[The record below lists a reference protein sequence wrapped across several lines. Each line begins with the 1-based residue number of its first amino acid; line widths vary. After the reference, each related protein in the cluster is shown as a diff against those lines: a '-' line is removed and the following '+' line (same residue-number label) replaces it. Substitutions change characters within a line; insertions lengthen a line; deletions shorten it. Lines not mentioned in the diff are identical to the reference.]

1 MATVISTKSQ
11 SNVHQTSIARH
22 WVWLLSIAG
31 ALANVFALIGG
42 SWDGAF
48 HARYI
53 VDTFFSPPHILIYS
67 GMTATMI
74 SGLAVLAL
82 LAIEGRKHGN
92 GVIAH
97 NPLLLITIL
106 ANLGF
111 LATAPFDELWHRL
124 FGRDKLTVWTV
135 PHVILNMNLAATA
148 IGVVGLALW
157 LRAAYPNGAL
167 SPTSDQTPRRAA
179 NVMIFLGLSMFVMH
193 MRGFLTE
200 LEAGDTSLS
209 SIPSIGWLY
218 PLVGTLISALC
229 LALATRLLPK
239 HWWLTIAL
247 VIVAQLWWA
256 VPGFVLQ
263 QFGYTQV
270 DGFRIPLSLAG
281 LLWALIIWAGGRWP
295 IWLHYAA
302 FGAGSIGIMLV
313 AWKLGLLPATTNNDV
328 LVTAIFLPIVAIVGG
343 YAGTGLAGWLQRLA
357 GDDVLKLNS
366 NVGPPYLLSH
376 NTPEVDQ

>member
-1 MATVISTKSQ
+1 MATAICPQRQ
-11 SNVHQTSIARH
+11 SNAHQTSIARH
-22 WVWLLSIAG
+22 WVWMLLIAG
-31 ALANVFALIGG
+31 ALANAFALIGG

-82 LAIEGRKHGN
+82 LAIEGRKNGN
-92 GVIAH
+92 GVIIH

-106 ANLGF
+106 ANMGF
-111 LATAPFDELWHRL
+111 LATGPFDELWHSL
-124 FGRDKLTVWTV
+124 FGRDNLTVWTV
-135 PHVILNMNLAATA
+135 PHLILNMNLAATA

-157 LRAAYPNGAL
+157 LRAAQPNGAL
-167 SPTSDQTPRRAA
+167 APTSDQTARRAT
-179 NVMIFLGLSMFVMH
+179 NVMMFLGLSMFIMH

-200 LEAGDTSLS
+200 LEAGDTLLS

-218 PLVGTLISALC
+218 PLLGTLISALC
-229 LALATRLLPK
+229 FALATRLLPK

-247 VIVAQLWWA
+247 VMVAQLWWA
-256 VPGFVLQ
+256 TPGAVLQ

-281 LLWALIIWAGGRWP
+281 LLWALIILAGRMWP
-295 IWLHYAA
+295 SWSRYAA
-302 FGAGSIGIMLV
+302 FGAGSIGIVLV
-313 AWKLGLLPATTNNDV
+313 ARLFGLLPATTNSDV
-328 LVTAIFLPIVAIVGG
+328 LATAIFLPVVAIVGG
-343 YAGTGLAGWLQRLA
+343 YVGAGLAGWLQRLA
-357 GDDVLKLNS
+357 GDAVFAIS
-366 NVGPPYLLSH
+366 
-376 NTPEVDQ
+376 

>member
-1 MATVISTKSQ
+1 MTTAISTHRQSDASQ
-11 SNVHQTSIARH
+11 TYISRH
-22 WVWLLSIAG
+22 WVWMLLIAG
-31 ALANVFALIGG
+31 TFANVFALIGG

-67 GMTATMI
+67 GLTATMI
-74 SGLAVLAL
+74 SGLAVLSL
-82 LAIEGRKHGN
+82 LVIKGRKSGD
-92 GVIAH
+92 GLID

-111 LATAPFDELWHRL
+111 LATGPFDELWHSL

-157 LRAAYPNGAL
+157 LRASHPNGAL
-167 SPTSDQTPRRAA
+167 ARESGQTPSRAA

-193 MRGFLTE
+193 MWGFLTE
-200 LEAGDTSLS
+200 LESGDTSLS

-218 PLVGTLISALC
+218 PLVGTLISSLC
-229 LALATRLLPK
+229 LALAAHLLPK

-256 VPGFVLQ
+256 APGLVLR

-270 DGFRIPLSLAG
+270 DGFKIPLSLAG
-281 LLWALIIWAGGRWP
+281 LFWALIIWISGKWP
-295 IWLHYAA
+295 IWSRYTV
-302 FGAGSIGIMLV
+302 FGAGYIVIVLLSRLF
-313 AWKLGLLPATTNNDV
+313 GLLPATTNSDV
-328 LVTAIFLPIVAIVGG
+328 LVTAIFLPVIAIVGG
-343 YAGTGLAGWLQRLA
+343 YAGTGLAGWLQQLA
-357 GDDVLKLNS
+357 GDEVLKLNS
-366 NVGPPYLLSH
+366 NDEAQP
-376 NTPEVDQ
+376 